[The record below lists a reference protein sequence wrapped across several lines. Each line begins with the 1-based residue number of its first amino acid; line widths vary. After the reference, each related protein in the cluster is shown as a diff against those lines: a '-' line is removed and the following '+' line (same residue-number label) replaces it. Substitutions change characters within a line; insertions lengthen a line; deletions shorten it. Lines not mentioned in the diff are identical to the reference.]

1 MEKTLT
7 NPSLIALFKFP
18 FEGKQWQR
26 NFLIGAL
33 VIFAGFY
40 IPVIPWVFVIGYS
53 LNIMKRAMGVDPLE
67 LPPWDDPVKLGGD
80 GLKGGLISLLYTLPG
95 SIILIG
101 GMIVYFI
108 TSLIAP
114 VLMEMGQWHM
124 RTASI
129 IFPITMVI
137 SLGTLTLSMFF
148 GILLL
153 MASSLALPLALSHFV
168 AKDSIG
174 AAFHFRGW
182 GKILLKNKWEY
193 FVTWILVTGVMVLL
207 YTIITL
213 MYYSVVLCCLI
224 PWVLPP
230 VLLYTVAIY
239 SALFGQIY
247 REATR
252 KHV

>member
-1 MEKTLT
+1 MAYADCQHNFPNNNGYQLGHF
-7 NPSLIALFKFP
+7 NP
-18 FEGKQWQR
+18 
-26 NFLIGAL
+26 
-33 VIFAGFY
+33 VH
-40 IPVIPWVFVIGYS
+40 VFW
-53 LNIMKRAMGVDPLE
+53 NM
-67 LPPWDDPVKLGGD
+67 
-80 GLKGGLISLLYTLPG
+80 
-95 SIILIG
+95 
-101 GMIVYFI
+101 
-108 TSLIAP
+108 
-114 VLMEMGQWHM
+114 
-124 RTASI
+124 
-129 IFPITMVI
+129 
-137 SLGTLTLSMFF
+137 
-148 GILLL
+148 LL

-182 GKILLKNKWEY
+182 GNILLKNKWEY